1 MSISHPPKSRGT
13 AKGFTLV
20 ELLVVI
26 GIIALL
32 ISILLPSLKKA
43 RDQSRTVACQS
54 NLRQIAQGFL
64 LYANA
69 SKGQLPP
76 LSEKQ
81 PPSGGNPI
89 TAGGK
94 HWSGEAIDGNG
105 FYEVKFHDPDGL
117 VFDITE
123 NGWAGASGSVAGDRR
138 DPGGGAE

>member
-1 MSISHPPKSRGT
+1 MSISHLTKSRGT

-43 RDQSRTVACQS
+43 REQSRMVACQS
-54 NLRQIAQGFL
+54 NLRQIAQGFI

-81 PPSGGNPI
+81 PPSGENPV

-94 HWSGEAIDGNG
+94 HWFEFLG
-105 FYEVKFHDPDGL
+105 
-117 VFDITE
+117 E
-123 NGWAGASGSVAGDRR
+123 NGHVPVGTEDVSSGARGYVTGVWRC
-138 DPGGGAE
+138 PT